1 MAGRRVRTPRGLSAF
16 AVAGAA
22 VLAVVL
28 TMAYGP
34 IGATAAPGDTPD
46 LASMVRAVSDPR
58 SPLYRH
64 FETPAQVA
72 QYMPTGLWGSARSAP
87 GAGAHL
93 MHPQRIATTATG
105 DAKAKAKTC
114 SDYFGQLTSN
124 AYPVLPGGTTAK
136 ATGQGWPPVATPL
149 AICGYT
155 PDQLRSAYDTDGDS
169 GRGVTV
175 AILGAYNSPTMPAD
189 ADRYATD
196 HGDEGF
202 ASGQYTQYL
211 MPGTWTL
218 QDQCGVDSWAAEQ
231 TLDVEAVHALAPRA
245 SILYVGA
252 DSCQD
257 PDMLAALAR
266 VVGNRMADVVTA
278 SWGSPLH
285 TVDGDEPAGVI
296 ATYERLFQ
304 IAALEGI
311 TIDFAAGDCGANL
324 PGSGCGRAVGSVRAQ
339 TTFPASDLWVTAVG
353 GTSLAIGADGDPLWH
368 AAWGTRAWE
377 LNGTTWKPLGWV
389 FGGGGGASED
399 FAQPWY
405 QVDQVPQSL
414 AQTLLDGQ
422 PAPSARRVVPDISL
436 DGDPFTG
443 MLIGQTRS
451 DNGGPVQYGESEVGG
466 TSLAAPLLAGLEADM
481 AARAYVWGPVRA
493 GLGFL
498 NPALYMLAGSSHLTD
513 VTGVVDAAGQLFPA
527 ISGVSVVF
535 AAFGDDGSLAATAG
549 YDAATGLGTPGE
561 DFTRALDQYTE
572 R

>member
-16 AVAGAA
+16 ATVGAA

-34 IGATAAPGDTPD
+34 SGATAAPPGAPD
-46 LASMVRAVSDPR
+46 LAGMVRAVSDPH

-72 QYMPTGLWGSARSAP
+72 QYMPTDLWGSVRSAP
-87 GAGAHL
+87 GTDAHL
-93 MHPQRIATTATG
+93 MHPQRIASTALSDVKG
-105 DAKAKAKTC
+105 C
-114 SDYFGQLTSN
+114 SSYFGQRTSGT
-124 AYPVLPGGTTAK
+124 YPALPSSTK
-136 ATGQGWPPVATPL
+136 ANGRSWPPVATPL

-169 GRGVTV
+169 GHGVTV

-196 HGDEGF
+196 HGDTGF
-202 ASGQYTQYL
+202 TDGQYTQYL
-211 MPGTWTL
+211 MPGAWTL
-218 QDQCGVDSWAAEQ
+218 QNQCGVDSWAAEQ
-231 TLDVEAVHALAPRA
+231 TLDVEAVHALAPQA
-245 SILYVGA
+245 SIVYVGA
-252 DSCQD
+252 SSCQD
-257 PDMLAALAR
+257 SDMLAALAR
-266 VVGNRMADVVTA
+266 IVGNRMADVITA

-285 TVDGDEPAGVI
+285 TADGDEPAEAI

-311 TIDFAAGDCGANL
+311 TIDFAAGDCGANV
-324 PGSGCGRAVGSVRAQ
+324 PDSGCGRGLGSVKAQ
-339 TTFPASDLWVTAVG
+339 TTFPASDPWVTAVG
-353 GTSLAIGADGDPLWH
+353 GTSLAIGADGDALWQ

-405 QVDQVPQSL
+405 QVDQVPESL
-414 AQTLLDGQ
+414 AQTLLNGQ

-443 MLIGQTRS
+443 MRIGQTRS
-451 DNGGPVQYGESEVGG
+451 ENGGPVQYGESEVGG

-481 AARAYVWGPVRA
+481 AARADVHGPVRE

-498 NPALYMLAGSSHLTD
+498 NPALYTLAGSSYLKD
-513 VTGVVDAAGQLFPA
+513 VTGVVDAAGQIFPP

-535 AAFGDDGSLAATAG
+535 AAFGDDGPLTATAG
-549 YDAATGLGTPGE
+549 YDAATGLGTPGK
-561 DFTRALDQYTE
+561 DFTRSLDHDTE
-572 R
+572 H